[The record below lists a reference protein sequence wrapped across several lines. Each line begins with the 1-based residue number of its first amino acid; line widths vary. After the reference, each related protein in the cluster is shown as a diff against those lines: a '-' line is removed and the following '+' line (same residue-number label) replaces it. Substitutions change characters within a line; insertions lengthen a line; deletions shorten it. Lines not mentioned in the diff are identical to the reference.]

1 MAIHP
6 KTRKEVFMSRSIKMS
21 ILNLSLLA
29 GLSVAH
35 ASGRNPDSVK
45 AAAAKA
51 QMAAPAAPAAV
62 AAAPA
67 VSAKPES
74 ETPAKKTG
82 PSASRSCDDLKIEI
96 DGKLKAK
103 GVKAFTLD
111 ILPKADMKSEKV
123 IGNCEGGAKVIVYK
137 RG

>member
-1 MAIHP
+1 
-6 KTRKEVFMSRSIKMS
+6 MSRSIKMS

-35 ASGRNPDSVK
+35 ASGLNPDSVK
-45 AAAAKA
+45 TAAAKA
-51 QMAAPAAPAAV
+51 QMAASPAPAAAPAAV
-62 AAAPA
+62 AVA
-67 VSAKPES
+67 VAQPKSD
-74 ETPAKKTG
+74 
-82 PSASRSCDDLKIEI
+82 PSAGRSCDDLKIEI

-111 ILPKADMKSEKV
+111 ILPKADIKSEKV

>member
-1 MAIHP
+1 
-6 KTRKEVFMSRSIKMS
+6 MSRSIKMS

-35 ASGRNPDSVK
+35 ASGLNPDSVK
-45 AAAAKA
+45 TAAAKA
-51 QMAAPAAPAAV
+51 QMAASPAPAAV
-62 AAAPA
+62 AVA
-67 VSAKPES
+67 VAQPKSD
-74 ETPAKKTG
+74 
-82 PSASRSCDDLKIEI
+82 PSAGRSCDDLKIEI

-111 ILPKADMKSEKV
+111 ILPKADIKSEKV